1 MYVCIIGTKE
11 NVKITNHLVI
21 QVVRSSYVMC
31 SNIAEKGADKVRIG
45 TCICVLLNHRLLNVN
60 VPK

>member
-11 NVKITNHLVI
+11 NVKITKDLVI
-21 QVVRSSYVMC
+21 QVVLSSYVMC
-31 SNIAEKGADKVRIG
+31 RNIPEKRTDRVSIGACV
-45 TCICVLLNHRLLNVN
+45 CVLSKQRLLNVN

>member
-1 MYVCIIGTKE
+1 VYVCIVGTKE
-11 NVKITNHLVI
+11 NVKITKHLVI

-31 SNIAEKGADKVRIG
+31 RNIPEKGSDKVSIG
-45 TCICVLLNHRLLNVN
+45 TCVCVLLKNELLNVN